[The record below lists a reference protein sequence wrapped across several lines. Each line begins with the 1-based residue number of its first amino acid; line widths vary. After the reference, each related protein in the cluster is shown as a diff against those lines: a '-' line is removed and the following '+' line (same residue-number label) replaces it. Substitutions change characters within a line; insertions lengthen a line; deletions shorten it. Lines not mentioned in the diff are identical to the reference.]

1 MALSEEP
8 VEARVESYH
17 PRTGEKPKFGYPVR
31 VLRWRP
37 CHVIVSGVFGP
48 EVEGRSPIFR
58 PGDLAMEFYWSDR
71 WWNVTTAYEPTTGAL
86 GGYYTATSRS
96 RRVGVLSRNPS
107 LRTRTSIS
115 TSSFS
120 RTVESS
126 CTTRMSSC
134 GTPRNSP
141 IRSAR
146 LTGRGAPWT
155 KSSPTPS
162 AGRTRSASNRSPC
175 FAAGCTPRCPVCT
188 RPTDA
193 VVSRSG

>member
-86 GGYYTATSRS
+86 GGYYCNVAKPPRWRAEPEPVITYTDLDLDIIIFPDGRIELHDEDEFVRYAAQFAY
-96 RRVGVLSRNPS
+96 PQ
-107 LRTRTSIS
+107 RTIDRAR
-115 TSSFS
+115 
-120 RTVESS
+120 RTVDEIIAHAERRAHPFRFESLPVL
-126 CTTRMSSC
+126 CR
-134 GTPRNSP
+134 
-141 IRSAR
+141 R
-146 LTGRGAPWT
+146 LHAPV
-155 KSSPTPS
+155 PGVHQ
-162 AGRTRSASNRSPC
+162 A
-175 FAAGCTPRCPVCT
+175 
-188 RPTDA
+188 D
-193 VVSRSG
+193 